1 VTMAE
6 KEKYLVSHVLIDVLK
21 QLCKICV
28 VGKGGGNLMTLGV
41 CVHNALT
48 NCVSNE
54 ICNSLLK
61 DVDIFLIMW
70 GLMSSDVCGAS
81 CPRMSG

>member
-1 VTMAE
+1 
-6 KEKYLVSHVLIDVLK
+6 
-21 QLCKICV
+21 
-28 VGKGGGNLMTLGV
+28 MTLGV